1 MAYDNFENTPF
12 DLDHDGHIDS
22 NEAAYIHDTLYK
34 EETDSSVDIDD
45 DDSAG
50 DGWYPTKDERAK
62 HKAEMEQLLRDV
74 RAEKRRHMVITVV
87 VIIAIGLLI
96 NNDILAVVV
105 LFGLYILG
113 TMLDFWR

>member
-34 EETDSSVDIDD
+34 EEADTSADID

-50 DGWYPTKDERAK
+50 DGWYPTKDELAK
-62 HKAEMEQLLRDV
+62 HNAEMEQLRRDV
-74 RAEKRRHMVITVV
+74 RATKRKHIVITVV

-96 NNDILAVVV
+96 GNNIIAVVV

-113 TMLDFWR
+113 TMLGFWR

>member
-1 MAYDNFENTPF
+1 MAYDNYENTPF

-34 EETDSSVDIDD
+34 EEADSSVDID

-62 HKAEMEQLLRDV
+62 HKAEAMDGIRQKMSGQSTKPKWNSFSEMSVQ
-74 RAEKRRHMVITVV
+74 KRE
-87 VIIAIGLLI
+87 
-96 NNDILAVVV
+96 DI
-105 LFGLYILG
+105 
-113 TMLDFWR
+113 W

>member
-34 EETDSSVDIDD
+34 EETDTSADMDD
-45 DDSAG
+45 DDSVG

-62 HKAEMEQLLRDV
+62 HNAEMEQLRRDV
-74 RAEKRRHMVITVV
+74 RATKGKHIVITVV
-87 VIIAIGLLI
+87 AIIAIGLLI
-96 NNDILAVVV
+96 SNNIIAVVV
-105 LFGLYILG
+105 LFGLCILG
-113 TMLDFWR
+113 TMLGFWR